1 MSTTYDRPQCWA
13 YGPTGQRCQGQA
25 GHEDDHGI
33 VVNWSDDECV
43 TPDHFVQARII
54 GETNTARPV
63 PIIALDEDDDGEPSL
78 DRCAACG
85 WPEATHSANPHGC
98 KSFA

>member
-1 MSTTYDRPQCWA
+1 MRTCFA
-13 YGPTGQRCQGQA
+13 YGPTGQRCERPA
-25 GHEDDHGI
+25 DHDGDHT
-33 VVNWSDDECV
+33 VSASWTDDECV
-43 TPDHFVQARII
+43 TPEHFATARVI
-54 GETNTARPV
+54 GETRTERPV
-63 PIIALDEDDDGEPSL
+63 PIIGIDEDDDEPGL